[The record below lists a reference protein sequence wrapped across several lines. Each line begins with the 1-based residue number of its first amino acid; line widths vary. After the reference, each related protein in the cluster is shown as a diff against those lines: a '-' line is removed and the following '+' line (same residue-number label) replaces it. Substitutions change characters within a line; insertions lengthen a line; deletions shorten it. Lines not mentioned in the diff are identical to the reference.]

1 MLSERHMSN
10 AAVCAW
16 LSALTVCLSANAEAA
31 TLGCYQPQRHT
42 FAFLEC
48 TTSGE
53 GGAECDG
60 QRFDLIDGGVTKV
73 PWPTEVEDRGEVAPF
88 WSSAVLRQLQDTVDE
103 APAVSADGPGC
114 LPARRVDLSRVMNLR
129 VIPQTLTP
137 TASELEEAQHG
148 LSQFSGHWPSRE
160 VALSVMGKKV
170 AQVVLKD
177 LKVDGVKVIG
187 FDVGDHR
194 HLLLLVSWGGFGFEG
209 SVGYRSRQ
217 VLAKFDASK
226 FETATNGAFNA
237 SAGLD
242 VQAEEAAFAKLMAA
256 ALEEAKAPAANEW
269 AGYAKERAFLL
280 QLRGAP
286 AFVTAKAALDLVPA
300 GAAEEDPSV
309 LRAVFALRLCLL
321 PLSKEQRDLAVRA
334 LAPSTSHRQ
343 NVLLSAVFERCDQPT
358 WSVRVMRDA
367 GVEEEQLTFTATG
380 LRRRDGTT
388 VKLPQPS
395 SVPIHRSHALE

>member
-1 MLSERHMSN
+1 
-10 AAVCAW
+10 
-16 LSALTVCLSANAEAA
+16 
-31 TLGCYQPQRHT
+31 
-42 FAFLEC
+42 
-48 TTSGE
+48 
-53 GGAECDG
+53 
-60 QRFDLIDGGVTKV
+60 
-73 PWPTEVEDRGEVAPF
+73 
-88 WSSAVLRQLQDTVDE
+88 
-103 APAVSADGPGC
+103 
-114 LPARRVDLSRVMNLR
+114 MNLR

-217 VLAKFDASK
+217 VLVKFDASK

-242 VQAEEAAFAKLMAA
+242 VQAEAAAFAKLMAA

-380 LRRRDGTT
+380 FRRRGRYDGEAASAEQRAHPPVPRARIEAVVAAQLQVMLVVHGGEVEPLQDRVPLPAGAPNRNTCRARRAGTT
-388 VKLPQPS
+388 ATPRTRAPRRLPSARASRWAGPRRRRRTACRRRARNEATSTARARRQ
-395 SVPIHRSHALE
+395 RA